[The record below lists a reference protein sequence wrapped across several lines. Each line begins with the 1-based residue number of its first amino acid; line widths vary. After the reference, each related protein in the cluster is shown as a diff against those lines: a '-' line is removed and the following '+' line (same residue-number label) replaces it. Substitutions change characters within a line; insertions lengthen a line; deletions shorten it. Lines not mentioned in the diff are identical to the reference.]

1 MTIRRA
7 KPEEY
12 KIIAG
17 FQQKMA
23 METEN
28 FELNTDTILNGVK
41 AVFDVPQRGQYY
53 VVETDGKVIASL
65 LTTYEWSDW
74 RNSTILWIQS
84 VYVLREY
91 RQKGIFKNMYNYLKE
106 IVNNSQKYS
115 GLRLYVDKSNKTAQ
129 QVYKNLG
136 MTNEHYELFEEIQ
149 Q

>member
-7 KPEEY
+7 KSKEY

-28 FELNTDTILNGVK
+28 FELNTNTILQGVK
-41 AVFDVPQRGQYY
+41 AVFDEAAKGQYY
-53 VVETDGKVIASL
+53 VVETEGKVVAAL

-84 VYVLREY
+84 VYVLPQFRT
-91 RQKGIFKNMYNYLKE
+91 KGIYTNMYNYLKE
-106 IVNNSQKYS
+106 IVKTSSKYS
-115 GLRLYVDKSNKTAQ
+115 GIRLYVDKTNDIAQ
-129 QVYKNLG
+129 KVYKNLG
-136 MTNEHYELFEEIQ
+136 MSNKHYELFEQ
-149 Q
+149 M